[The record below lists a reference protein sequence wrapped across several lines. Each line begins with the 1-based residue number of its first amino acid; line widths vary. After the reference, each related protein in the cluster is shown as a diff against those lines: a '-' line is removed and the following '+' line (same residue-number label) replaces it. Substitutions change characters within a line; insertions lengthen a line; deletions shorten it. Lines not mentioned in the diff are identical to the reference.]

1 MTKTTGRVALVT
13 GASSGIGA
21 ATARLLADRGMRV
34 VVNYLHS
41 GQAAERV
48 VAGIEAAGGKAMA
61 VQADVRDAGAVDA
74 LIERVHGA
82 WGGVDVLVH
91 NALTPYAIK
100 SFQDMTWDELGGK
113 LDDEIRAAF
122 VVTKAVL
129 PTMTERGRGR
139 LIYLGTGLS
148 RQPRAGMIALGT
160 AKAALTQFA
169 RYLAQE
175 LGPRGITVNVVEP
188 GPVAETKISQVL
200 DDEQRQRQVA
210 ATPLGRLALPHD
222 VAEVVAFFASAD
234 NAFMTGTTAAVNGGM
249 SMY

>member
-1 MTKTTGRVALVT
+1 MSEATGRVALVT

-21 ATARLLADRGMRV
+21 ATARLLAARGMRV

-41 GQAAERV
+41 AQAAEEV
-48 VAGIEAAGGKAMA
+48 VAHIEAAGGQAMA
-61 VQADVRDAGAVDA
+61 IQADVREPTAVDA
-74 LIERVHGA
+74 MIERVGA
-82 WGGVDVLVH
+82 AWSGIDVLVH

-100 SFQDMTWDELGGK
+100 PFQEMAWAELGGK
-113 LDDEIRAAF
+113 LNDEIRAAF

-129 PTMTERGRGR
+129 PAMTDQGWGR

-175 LGPRGITVNVVEP
+175 LGPAGITVNVVEP
-188 GPVAETKISQVL
+188 GPVAETKMSHGL
-200 DDEQRQRQVA
+200 DAEQTQRQVA
-210 ATPLGRLALPHD
+210 ATPLGRLARPAD
-222 VAEVVAFFASAD
+222 VAQVVAFYAGED
-234 NAFMTGTTAAVNGGM
+234 NVFMTGTTAAVNGGM
-249 SMY
+249 AMY